1 MNDNEKDANTGE
13 DEDFDKAE
21 AFKEL
26 MGKMMGI
33 MDSIDETDADEDK
46 KAEGKAAIADMMS
59 ILAQKT
65 IQSEMGDAY
74 ELPAETIHLEDTD
87 KFFEK
92 HFPGERFVWH
102 EIISEVVHIDIH
114 VIYPTEERQYY
125 VLYTTG
131 MSDLP
136 MTVPEDFTEEEKA
149 KWEYAELMILLP
161 ADWKIDKESLKDE
174 KWYWPIRAMKSAA
187 RYPHL
192 CETWIGHCHDI
203 EYSEACEPFA
213 ENTKLCGF
221 LFAYPPVEEMRS
233 FTASDGC
240 RINIYCCIPI
250 YEEEMNEKIAADDYE
265 DGGTELL
272 CKLFGEG
279 DVLTE
284 QLVVDINR
292 KNVAI
297 N

>member
-1 MNDNEKDANTGE
+1 MNGNEKNANTGE

-26 MGKMMGI
+26 MEKMMGM

-59 ILAQKT
+59 ALAQKM
-65 IQSEMGDAY
+65 IQNEAGDDY
-74 ELPAETIHLEDTD
+74 IPPAETIHLEDTV

-92 HFPGERFVWH
+92 FFPGEGLVWH
-102 EIISEVVHIDIH
+102 EIISDTVHIDVH
-114 VIYPTEERQYY
+114 VIYPTEERPYY

-131 MSDLP
+131 MSDMP

-149 KWEYAELMILLP
+149 KREYAELMILLP
-161 ADWKIDKESLKDE
+161 RDWKIGKEDQKE
-174 KWYWPIRAMKSAA
+174 QKWYWPVRAVKSAA
-187 RYPHL
+187 RYPHI

-203 EYSEACEPFA
+203 QFTEPIEPFA
-213 ENTKLCGF
+213 DNTKLCAF
-221 LFAYPPVEEMRS
+221 LFAYPPEEEMRS

-250 YEEEMNEKIAADDYE
+250 YEEEMNEKIATE

-292 KNVAI
+292 KNVSI